1 MEIPVLVFIDVLSSI
16 VIERKDSGKII
27 VPSKCVR
34 EELSRYLSDDRLSID
49 LVESRGFVDADIV
62 YTSMDYINNDVATSI
77 TTSFNGVLIIDEP
90 ILGVYKDPFLVKKLV
105 SQGFA
110 RSWIPV
116 GKGIALLARRGFDND
131 FLRGTIEVYRESFIK
146 GPNPIHYN
154 TAYLLYIMTK
164 FACRY
169 YSKGIV
175 VEVGTGRGFS
185 TLWLAHACMET
196 GCRLVSYDVSAE
208 RIESARMFLKKLGLI
223 DHVELVCS
231 DARNPRDFAD
241 EVNLLFI
248 DGKKDEYLDYL
259 KAFEQYLIKGAVIL
273 AHNTISNSDL
283 TANYIKHVYKK
294 YKSITVLSD
303 PAGVTISVK
312 TTKQ

>member
-1 MEIPVLVFIDVLSSI
+1 MEIPVLTFIDVLSSI
-16 VIERKDSGKII
+16 IVERKGSSEII
-27 VPSKCVR
+27 VPNKSIQEKFSCYFR
-34 EELSRYLSDDRLSID
+34 DDRVSID
-49 LVESRGFVDADIV
+49 LISSDNIINIDIMYV
-62 YTSMDYINNDVATSI
+62 PIDCIKDIDTNTI
-77 TTSFNGVLIIDEP
+77 TSFNGVLVIDDC
-90 ILGVYKDPFLVKKLV
+90 IHGVYKDPFLVKKLV
-105 SQGFA
+105 SLGFA

-131 FLRGTIEVYRESFIK
+131 FLKGTVEVYRESFIK

-185 TLWLAHACMET
+185 TLWLAHACMEI
-196 GCRLVSYDVSAE
+196 GCRVVSYDVSAD

-231 DARNPRDFAD
+231 DARNPSDFAD

-259 KAFEQYLIKGAVIL
+259 KVFEKYLIKGAVIL

-294 YKSITVLSD
+294 YKSMTVLSD
-303 PAGVTISVK
+303 PAGVTISVN